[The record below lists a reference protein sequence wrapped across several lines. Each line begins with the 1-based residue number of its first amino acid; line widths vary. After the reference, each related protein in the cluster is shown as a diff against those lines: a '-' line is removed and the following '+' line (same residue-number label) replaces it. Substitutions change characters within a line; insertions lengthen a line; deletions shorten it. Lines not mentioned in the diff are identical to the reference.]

1 MTRRAPAVLAAVLL
15 AAYAALALSACG
27 EKKDAVAPAGATRS
41 LSLMLDYLPNPDHVG
56 LYDAL
61 ARGEFAKAR
70 LKVQVH
76 VPSDPAA
83 PLKLVQAGKVDLAI
97 SYEPEL
103 LLARDKGAQ
112 LVSVAAIV
120 QQPLT
125 SLMTLDK
132 KVKGPRDLRGK
143 RVGTAGIPYQSAYL
157 TTILAHAGVPRGSVK
172 ETSVGFDLVPA
183 MLSKRVAAT
192 LGAYWNVEGVQ
203 LARAR
208 KHPRIVRM
216 EQVGVPTYDEL
227 VLVARKSTLAE
238 RGDEVRAFVQ
248 ALARGYAHAQADPRA
263 ATDALVKAAPDLK
276 ADFALASVRASLPAF
291 RAPAGKPFGWQE
303 PAQWDAYASWM
314 YAQRLLGVKPNGSV
328 AMSDEFLA
336 GQGA

>member
-1 MTRRAPAVLAAVLL
+1 MTRRALAAL
-15 AAYAALALSACG
+15 AALLLAALALSACG
-27 EKKDAVAPAGATRS
+27 EKKDRIAPAAAKRS

-61 ARGEFAKAR
+61 AHGDFANAG
-70 LKVQVH
+70 LNVQVH

-125 SLMTLDK
+125 SIITLDNH
-132 KVKGPRDLRGK
+132 VRSVRDLRGK
-143 RVGTAGIPYQSAYL
+143 RIGTAGIPYQSAYL
-157 TTILAHAGVPRGSVK
+157 TTILAHAGVPRSSVK
-172 ETSVGFDLVPA
+172 ETNVGFDLVPA
-183 MLSKRVAAT
+183 MLSKKVGAT
-192 LGAYWNVEGVQ
+192 LGAYWNVEAIQ

-208 KHPRIVRM
+208 KHPHVIRM

-227 VLVARKSTLAE
+227 ILVARKDTLAK
-238 RGDEVRAFVQ
+238 RGDDVRAFVQ
-248 ALARGYAHAQADPRA
+248 ALARGYQHAEADPRA
-263 ATDALVKAAPDLK
+263 ATDALVKAAPDL
-276 ADFALASVRASLPAF
+276 DRGFALASVRASLPAF
-291 RAPAGKPFGWQE
+291 RPPAGKPFGWQD
-303 PAQWDAYASWM
+303 PAQWDAYANWM
-314 YAQRLLGVKPNGSV
+314 YAKKLLGVKPNGSV
-328 AMSDEFLA
+328 AMTDEFLA